1 MPRRKYIDRVLPRGC
16 CRLMATVTAV
26 RQKTPVD
33 DFYCE
38 ELPSIHSSQ
47 PACVYRNDIFMVL
60 AQKRFDS
67 MTQEQFSRY
76 LDHDRS
82 CTQLQSIR
90 SRMSD
95 DQLFSFVKSRY
106 IQHPAELRAW
116 SAYIQTEL
124 SSKAEQYVSSKIS
137 SPELGNKISSPEPGN
152 ASAPAPSAE

>member
-1 MPRRKYIDRVLPRGC
+1 MPRRKHIDRVLPRGC

-38 ELPSIHSSQ
+38 ELPSVHSVQ

-60 AQKRFDS
+60 AQKRLDS

-82 CTQLQSIR
+82 CTQLQSMR

-124 SSKAEQYVSSKIS
+124 SSRVEEYVRSKT
-137 SPELGNKISSPEPGN
+137 SSPEPEN
-152 ASAPAPSAE
+152 ASAPAPPAE